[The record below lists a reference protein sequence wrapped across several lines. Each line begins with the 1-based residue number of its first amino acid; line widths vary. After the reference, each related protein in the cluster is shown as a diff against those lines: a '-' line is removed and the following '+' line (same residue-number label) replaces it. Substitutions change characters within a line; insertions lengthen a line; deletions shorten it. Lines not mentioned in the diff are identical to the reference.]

1 MPPWHFVCYALLTNV
16 WKLPLCAPR
25 LSLKSKSSVFRLKFG
40 WIIRA
45 LLEPEGVYAPV
56 PLAGMSCIAT
66 RVSRRPSDTLIHLL
80 GTQAYVLYSRSE
92 AGVPRGMACIA
103 AFLLAVLGPS
113 REEDIFWTF
122 VGLLENRVPRSCV
135 LEVCTLALIF
145 IFKCS
150 SKARNCALLCLGG
163 MQCMSRVVS
172 GNVTPMILDTW
183 VPPSSCN
190 VCTWGLLMGDLS
202 LTIRWSFA

>member
-1 MPPWHFVCYALLTNV
+1 
-16 WKLPLCAPR
+16 
-25 LSLKSKSSVFRLKFG
+25 
-40 WIIRA
+40 
-45 LLEPEGVYAPV
+45 
-56 PLAGMSCIAT
+56 MSCIAT

-135 LEVCTLALIF
+135 LEVCMLAL
-145 IFKCS
+145 S
-150 SKARNCALLCLGG
+150 LSLSAPVRQENVLSCAWVV
-163 MQCMSRVVS
+163 MQCMSRVLS

-202 LTIRWSFA
+202 LTLPLGGLLHRCWYLGICMLMCTGETS